1 MKMNKLIKAI
11 NKFIDK
17 KIILPIAKL
26 FNLISTK
33 FKGNSRN
40 FEKLIT
46 KKSGMIV
53 ISLIIALGL
62 FWLAVNK

>member
-26 FNLISTK
+26 FNLVSTK

-53 ISLIIALGL
+53 ISLIIALQWY
-62 FWLAVNK
+62 FTHVA